1 MKIFFSMSE
10 LWADEILDKKRQLVP
25 KEIQERIFWNNEWK
39 RRLDEIFFSMNF
51 WQLDDIKNLLLEKN
65 WTLKS
70 EYNSKAWNFVSIVDE
85 NWNSVD
91 NTNIPAI
98 LKTETKKY
106 QLLNFL
112 WLDTTSDLSLLIQ
125 QHDNEVKKVVD
136 ETKQNLKTLKT
147 KSKNKSSEK

>member
-1 MKIFFSMSE
+1 
-10 LWADEILDKKRQLVP
+10 
-25 KEIQERIFWNNEWK
+25 
-39 RRLDEIFFSMNF
+39 MNF
-51 WQLDDIKNLLLEKN
+51 WQLEDIKNLLLEKN